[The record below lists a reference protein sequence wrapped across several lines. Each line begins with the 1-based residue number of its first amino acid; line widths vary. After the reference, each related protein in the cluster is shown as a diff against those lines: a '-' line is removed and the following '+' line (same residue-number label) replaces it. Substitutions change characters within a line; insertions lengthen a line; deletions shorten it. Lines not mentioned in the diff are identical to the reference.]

1 MTVLRP
7 IRKTGKTLKFQVNK
21 DVLNDAV
28 SFAVRLL
35 AQRPTQA
42 IYGGIR
48 IDADANA
55 LQFSVFDYEVS
66 ARIEIVAKV
75 DEPGSILVSGRMLSE
90 IANKLPNAPV
100 QFENNGTKVEVSC
113 GGSKF
118 SLATM
123 DVNKFPVLP
132 EIPSITGTISADDF
146 ATAVQQVAVAAAK
159 DNPTP
164 AITGVFIQADKAQFS
179 LSATDRY
186 RIAQQDIAW
195 VADIDE
201 EATALVPAKTLLEVA
216 KTFGNQGDVSI
227 SIAKNNEREMIA
239 FKAKNRSVTAQLLKG
254 NFPSVRQLFP
264 TDVEQFAI
272 VSTQDLLDSTRR
284 VGLVLE
290 SRESSIG
297 YTFKEGE
304 LVLDGFGHET
314 TASESVSI
322 ELTGDEVSVALRP
335 ALLIDGLVGINT
347 EYVKIGFTKSANP
360 GKPGPIL
367 LTNHGAKE
375 KTVNDGYRYLL
386 QPYPQ
391 IAKRSE

>member
-1 MTVLRP
+1 M
-7 IRKTGKTLKFQVNK
+7 KFQVNK

-35 AQRPTQA
+35 AQRPTVA
-42 IYGGIR
+42 IHGGIR
-48 IDADANA
+48 IDADANS
-55 LQFSVFDYEVS
+55 LLFSVFDYEVS

-75 DEPGSILVSGRMLSE
+75 EESGSILVSGRMLSE

-100 QFENNGTKVEVSC
+100 EFVTNGTKVEVSC

-132 EIPSITGTISADDF
+132 EIPSVTGTISAEDF
-146 ATAVQQVAVAAAK
+146 ATAVQQVAIAAAK
-159 DNPTP
+159 DSPMPN
-164 AITGVFIQADKAQFS
+164 ITGVYIQANKSEFS

-186 RIAQQDIAW
+186 RIAQQEIAW
-195 VADIDE
+195 AADIDE

-239 FKAKNRSVTAQLLKG
+239 FKAKNRSVTAQLIKAS
-254 NFPSVRQLFP
+254 FPAVKPLFP
-264 TDVEQFAI
+264 TSVEHFAI
-272 VSTQDLLDSTRR
+272 VATQDLLDSTKR

-290 SRESSIG
+290 HREGSIG

-314 TASESVSI
+314 TASESVNI
-322 ELTGDEVSVALRP
+322 ELTGEEISVALRP
-335 ALLIDGLVGINT
+335 ALLIDGLAGINT
-347 EYVKIGFTKSANP
+347 EYVKIGFTTSANP
-360 GKPGPIL
+360 GKPGPVL
-367 LTNHGAKE
+367 LTNHAAKE

-391 IAKRSE
+391 LAKQARSE